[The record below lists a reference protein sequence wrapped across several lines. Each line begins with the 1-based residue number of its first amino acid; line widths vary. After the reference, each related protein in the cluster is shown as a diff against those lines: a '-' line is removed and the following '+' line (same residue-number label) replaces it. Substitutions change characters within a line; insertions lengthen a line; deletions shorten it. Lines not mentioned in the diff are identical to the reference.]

1 MEQNTDFVVESA
13 ATQVDDNT
21 MIMTASEKI
30 DEKTMEMLLAA
41 MQKYDYNK
49 ELWGVKFS
57 SSSSSTELTV
67 DRLTELL
74 TGINSSLSNVRSLNE
89 YVHLFINRDDIFGAA
104 YTALVANINT
114 KYKLIY
120 GSETGRNKMK
130 QLKAA
135 KEVIEQFNRSIRL
148 EKLINDA
155 VIATMVDGN
164 YCMYLRLDG
173 GNATVDHYP
182 LGVVEV
188 TDYTIR
194 GYPVCQINLSEFK
207 SRLRK
212 TYTKDKRGKAL
223 YFENLDKE
231 VAANFPPEVQQAY
244 KNGDTYAR
252 LEVRNTGLMR
262 INDFGGKYG
271 VSHFAKALKA
281 AVILNT
287 IENTDIIN
295 DQAKSKKI
303 VHQSTNKEVMGPNY
317 DKKGFDVTAFAH
329 DQLVQAWRNKTVLA
343 TTIPAVK
350 EIKYV
355 EPKSEG
361 TPTEKIAT
369 YRNEKMTALGIG
381 YIDPNMSSV
390 SAANISVKQL
400 MKLVDKV
407 ADQLSDI
414 LHEFYIQVL
423 VANGIDPI
431 YAPTI
436 EVLDSAQADIDQKRL
451 IADFLF
457 NKLNCSEE
465 TVLELLGF
473 NAQDEA
479 AKRKAENDGGFDDI
493 FYPRAS
499 VYTTASGSSND
510 SDNSGGKPKSDDPA
524 AQEKQEYDQTYNEV
538 SR

>member
-21 MIMTASEKI
+21 VVLTASEDQLEAKNLQ
-30 DEKTMEMLLAA
+30 LLLSA

-49 ELWGVKFS
+49 EFWGVKFS

-89 YVHLFINRDDIFGAA
+89 YVHLFINKDDIFGAA

-114 KYKLIY
+114 KYKLTY

-148 EKLINDA
+148 EKLINEA
-155 VIATMVDGN
+155 VISTMVDGN

-271 VSHFAKALKA
+271 VSHFAKALRA

-287 IENTDIIN
+287 IEDSDIVN
-295 DQAKSKKI
+295 DQAKAKKI
-303 VHQSTNKEVMGPNY
+303 IHQSLNKEVMGSEFNR
-317 DKKGFDVTAFAH
+317 KGFEFAAFAH

-350 EIKYV
+350 DITYV
-355 EPKSEG
+355 EPKVEG
-361 TPTEKIAT
+361 TPTEKIAV

-451 IADFLF
+451 MAETLI
-457 NKLNCSEE
+457 NKMGFSRE
-465 TVLELLGF
+465 TAAEVLGYDID
-473 NAQDEA
+473 DEA
-479 AKRKAENDGGFDDI
+479 AKRQAENEAGFDDI
-493 FYPRAS
+493 FYPRANA
-499 VYTTASGSSND
+499 YTTSSGT
-510 SDNSGGKPKSDDPA
+510 SDDSGGKPKSTDPD
-524 AQEKQEYDQTYNEV
+524 AQVKQEYDQTYNET